1 MKSFDPSTFISIFQ
15 SLGINAKLRDD
26 DIVIAMDKDVE
37 GFCDADGDECIY
49 FGAEVPYQN
58 LIQIRAVSL
67 FKVEDLSEELKEK
80 FIEYNLYATIGAYL
94 FNSDNS
100 EINWQAQFYV
110 NENNENIVAHI
121 KGVLSNFRSHL
132 LSLKKHQEGQHSH
145 ENIDQARKNLEEN
158 FSLESEIDCDDL
170 EIIKEQQS
178 DSQKSDDEDFNID
191 IQISDRLHPEVK
203 REVECKFNEINRYI
217 KKIQLKLPQGY
228 LLRIQHGNNDLNVES
243 GFNKGPYV
251 CIIDNNGMEKKNMK
265 LFMSRRGNL
274 NSYIA
279 VSTILKRA

>member
-15 SLGINAKLRDD
+15 SLGIIAKLRDD
-26 DIVIAMDKDVE
+26 DVVIAMDKNVE
-37 GFCDADGDECIY
+37 GFCDTDGDECIY
-49 FGAEVPYQN
+49 FGADIPYQN
-58 LIQIRAVSL
+58 LIQITAISL
-67 FKVEDLSEELKEK
+67 FKVDDLSEDLKEK
-80 FIEYNLYATIGAYL
+80 FIEYNSHARIGAYL

-100 EINWQAQFYV
+100 EIKWKAHFYL
-110 NENNENIVAHI
+110 NENIVADI
-121 KGVLSNFRSHL
+121 KGVLSDFRSHL
-132 LSLKKHQEGQHSH
+132 LSLKKYQEGEYSH
-145 ENIDQARKNLEEN
+145 EDIDQARNNLEEN
-158 FSLESEIDCDDL
+158 FSLESEVDCDDL

-178 DSQKSDDEDFNID
+178 DSQKSDGEALNID

-217 KKIQLKLPQGY
+217 NKIQLKLPQGY

-243 GFNKGPYV
+243 GFNKGPYI